1 MALPNGHIGRV
12 IGKRGYV
19 GTNGYPRWPGGS
31 KQRREARPTILA
43 GGAAAGSSREL
54 LRAVGPHVE
63 GRLSDQADRVHE
75 IKPRQS
81 VSASS
86 GQTMPDRGRVHLDLG
101 NRQATFYPEV
111 ASDIGCRGSLAL
123 LGAGHQREAD
133 DGQDRD
139 RGNHDDQFQEERPGY
154 FDRRGELFTGGG
166 NRADDDADR

>member
-19 GTNGYPRWPGGS
+19 GANGYPRWPGGS
-31 KQRREARPTILA
+31 KQRHEARPTILA

-63 GRLSDQADRVHE
+63 GRLSDQADRVHA

-86 GQTMPDRGRVHLDLG
+86 GQNHACPRSR
-101 NRQATFYPEV
+101 
-111 ASDIGCRGSLAL
+111 SL
-123 LGAGHQREAD
+123 RS
-133 DGQDRD
+133 R
-139 RGNHDDQFQEERPGY
+139 
-154 FDRRGELFTGGG
+154 
-166 NRADDDADR
+166 